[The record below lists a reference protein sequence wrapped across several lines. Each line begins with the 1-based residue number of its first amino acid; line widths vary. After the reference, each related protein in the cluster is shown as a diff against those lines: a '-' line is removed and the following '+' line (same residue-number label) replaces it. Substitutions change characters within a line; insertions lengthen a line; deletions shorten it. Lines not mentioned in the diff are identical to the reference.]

1 MLDIALVALAVGV
14 CAAATAK
21 AAGSLDLSAWRAATA
36 VASAAALAGLVASES
51 ASPELQ
57 SWWGRHPLAA
67 ALATSIPLLA
77 LTALVV
83 EAALQRALAAAEE
96 RRWRPAA
103 RVACEALLVR
113 AADAT
118 RPQRNFIALMSTQLE
133 RARVDS
139 LPTPPP
145 PLGPALRRAVLEA
158 APVLTATER
167 LHSIYR
173 LALEAA
179 AAARDVDLFLADWTD
194 TGGPPRFQRTS
205 LSPENSS
212 MRASG
217 SPGGRASRQPG
228 TR

>member
-1 MLDIALVALAVGV
+1 
-14 CAAATAK
+14 
-21 AAGSLDLSAWRAATA
+21 
-36 VASAAALAGLVASES
+36 
-51 ASPELQ
+51 
-57 SWWGRHPLAA
+57 
-67 ALATSIPLLA
+67 
-77 LTALVV
+77 
-83 EAALQRALAAAEE
+83 
-96 RRWRPAA
+96 
-103 RVACEALLVR
+103 
-113 AADAT
+113 
-118 RPQRNFIALMSTQLE
+118 
-133 RARVDS
+133 VDS